1 MNLDKPNN
9 STITKSLDNN
19 VIPCSEL
26 GTIYSYTFPH
36 VGQKFLDSLMQQI
49 TVQTKVQTTL
59 LLQLL
64 PVEQYREL
72 SCIYSNENNKFHVI
86 NNNVAANSP
95 DMDDSSSQHPTQ
107 VNTSD
112 NLLQDQFLLIRSCFS
127 NDPTTEL
134 M

>member
-72 SCIYSNENNKFHVI
+72 SRIYSNENNKFHVI

-95 DMDDSSSQHPTQ
+95 DMDDSSSHHPTQ

-112 NLLQDQFLLIRSCFS
+112 NLLQDQFLLIRSYFS
-127 NDPTTEL
+127 KDPTTEL